1 MRHFSML
8 VLVLSAAMGGSTVR
22 AEDAA
27 IRNSKMWQKF
37 RCEKMTGAQ
46 TLTDLKEKLVGTCDL
61 LKPFS
66 ISQGDPL
73 NPAMIYCCHLKG
85 E

>member
-1 MRHFSML
+1 MRL
-8 VLVLSAAMGGSTVR
+8 VTMTLLVLSGFLLSHPAH

-27 IRNSKMWQKF
+27 IRNSPLWKKF

-46 TLTDLKEKLVGTCDL
+46 TLADLKEKLVGNCDL
-61 LKPFS
+61 MKPFS

>member
-1 MRHFSML
+1 MRILSML
-8 VLVLSAAMGGSTVR
+8 ALVLSSALVVPVAH
-22 AEDAA
+22 AEDSAV
-27 IRNSKMWQKF
+27 RNSKMWQKF
-37 RCEKMTGAQ
+37 RCEKMTGAHG
-46 TLTDLKEKLVGTCDL
+46 LADLKEKLVGNCDL